1 MIGMDYWIT
10 TDSATGESIR
20 VNIDDFNSNTNS
32 WSLNRSC
39 STKRQVQG
47 LITIKQKKMIKEEIK
62 VWMDDHLQMTI
73 QKEAGKLLKDIEYL
87 KEEKK
92 RLGKAISA
100 FKQEMRTTKKEVQV
114 EIVAMEEMLKRYA
127 NQILRYQNMDL

>member
-1 MIGMDYWIT
+1 MGMDYWST
-10 TDSATGESIR
+10 QNSATGEHIR
-20 VNIDDFNSNTNS
+20 VYIDDYSTTNL
-32 WSLNRSC
+32 WGGNGAHT
-39 STKRQVQG
+39 TKRQVQG
-47 LITIKQKKMIKEEIK
+47 SITAKQKKMIKEEIK

-87 KEEKK
+87 KEEKT
-92 RLGKAISA
+92 RLGKSISA
-100 FKQEMRTTKKEVQV
+100 LKQEMRKTKKEVQV